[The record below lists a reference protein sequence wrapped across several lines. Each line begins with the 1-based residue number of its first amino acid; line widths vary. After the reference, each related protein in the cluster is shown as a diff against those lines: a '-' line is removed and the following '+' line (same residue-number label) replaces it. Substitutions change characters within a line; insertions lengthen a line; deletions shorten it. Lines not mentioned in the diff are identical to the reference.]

1 MNSNFNNKITY
12 NTIFVMLFFIFSI
25 ILCSIY
31 FESAFAQETGRID
44 VIVNGHDGQ
53 SKMNTLLINSSNVIV
68 ENVTSN
74 NPLFIFENLSLGN
87 QYLILLNYKGVD
99 YPVIILANQTK
110 YETEIHVFEPTNSDE
125 NVSIDFHHISITIGE
140 NYLNVTELLQFRNFG
155 DTVINNPDIKIEIPN
170 NFMNFIWDQDCCLE
184 PSDFG
189 IFFSPIE
196 PLMPNGSK
204 TINFEYRLEPSSNE
218 YSFEKRQYYDTS
230 VVIIT
235 MDPEIGVL
243 SSNNLNSEGLIE
255 INGNLVAAYT
265 SINIFTGNGFSI
277 TVSGYKGSEINL
289 LWIGTGVLV
298 VLGASGV
305 IITLIRSRKSLDQLK
320 SKEAALSS
328 ELEKIE
334 KDFTNGNIIEVE
346 YLQLKLK
353 NKTEL
358 EEVQSSIQEQERV
371 KNTVEKK

>member
-12 NTIFVMLFFIFSI
+12 NTIFVMLFLIFSI

-87 QYLILLNYKGVD
+87 QYLILLNYKGVN

-189 IFFSPIE
+189 ILFNPIE
-196 PLMPNGSK
+196 PLMPNGSQ
-204 TINFEYRLEPSSNE
+204 TINFKYRLEPSINE
-218 YSFEKRQYYDTS
+218 YSFVKRQYYDTS
-230 VVIIT
+230 VVVVTLNPDVVTVI
-235 MDPEIGVL
+235 
-243 SSNNLNSEGLIE
+243 SSDNLDSEGLIE
-255 INGNLVAAYT
+255 IEGNMVDAYS
-265 SINIFTGNGFSI
+265 SISISAGEGFSI
-277 TVSGYKGSEINL
+277 TVAGYRSSGIDL
-289 LWIGTGVLV
+289 LWIGTGVLII
-298 VLGASGV
+298 LGIGGGV
-305 IITLIRSRKSLDQLK
+305 YAFRSSRKSIEQLMSDEDTLT
-320 SKEAALSS
+320 SK
-328 ELEKIE
+328 LEQIE
-334 KDFTNGNIIEVE
+334 KDFINKNINELE
-346 YLQLKLK
+346 YLKLKLK
-353 NKTEL
+353 NKTTL
-358 EEVQSSIQEQERV
+358 EKIRSRIQEQEKV
-371 KNTVEKK
+371 KKIVE

>member
-1 MNSNFNNKITY
+1 
-12 NTIFVMLFFIFSI
+12 
-25 ILCSIY
+25 
-31 FESAFAQETGRID
+31 
-44 VIVNGHDGQ
+44 
-53 SKMNTLLINSSNVIV
+53 
-68 ENVTSN
+68 
-74 NPLFIFENLSLGN
+74 
-87 QYLILLNYKGVD
+87 
-99 YPVIILANQTK
+99 
-110 YETEIHVFEPTNSDE
+110 
-125 NVSIDFHHISITIGE
+125 
-140 NYLNVTELLQFRNFG
+140 VTELLQFRNFG

-358 EEVQSSIQEQERV
+358 EKVKSSIQEQERV

>member
-1 MNSNFNNKITY
+1 
-12 NTIFVMLFFIFSI
+12 MLFFIFSI

-189 IFFSPIE
+189 ILFNPIE
-196 PLMPNGSK
+196 PLMPNGSQ
-204 TINFEYRLEPSSNE
+204 TINFKYRLEPSINE
-218 YSFEKRQYYDTS
+218 YSFVKRQYYDTS
-230 VVIIT
+230 VVIVTLNPDVVTVI
-235 MDPEIGVL
+235 
-243 SSNNLNSEGLIE
+243 SSDNLDSEGLIE
-255 INGNLVAAYT
+255 IEGNMVDAYS
-265 SINIFTGNGFSI
+265 SISISAGESFSI
-277 TVSGYKGSEINL
+277 TVAGYRSSGIDL
-289 LWIGTGVLV
+289 LWIGTGVLII
-298 VLGASGV
+298 LGIGGGV
-305 IITLIRSRKSLDQLK
+305 YAFRSSRKSIEQLMSDEDTLT
-320 SKEAALSS
+320 SK
-328 ELEKIE
+328 LEQIE
-334 KDFTNGNIIEVE
+334 KDFINKNINELE
-346 YLQLKLK
+346 YLKLKLK
-353 NKTEL
+353 NKTTL
-358 EEVQSSIQEQERV
+358 EKIRSSIQEQEKV
-371 KNTVEKK
+371 KKNS